1 MLSLTGAP
9 SCPTS
14 RKAATIWGVIFSC
27 YWSKGAFSLMPVFGL
42 ASASLWIDIP
52 CSPGYSLPHWPLLL
66 QFMAS
71 TFMVH
76 SFGLDFVPRRN
87 WPLPPANSSFS
98 QFLLASNPWFT
109 LQLPSSKY
117 PGLMAFSQPLLW
129 SHLTLTVSHV
139 SVQIHAFHTLVRVF
153 TLTPKL
159 LPESQLGEQER
170 AIWHW

>member
-71 TFMVH
+71 KFMVH
-76 SFGLDFVPRRN
+76 SFGLDFVPKRN

-109 LQLPSSKY
+109 LQLPSSTLAWW
-117 PGLMAFSQPLLW
+117 PFLSPCCEVTSLWLSLMLVSKSMPSTHWSEYLPSPLSSSL
-129 SHLTLTVSHV
+129 SPS
-139 SVQIHAFHTLVRVF
+139 
-153 TLTPKL
+153 
-159 LPESQLGEQER
+159 
-170 AIWHW
+170 